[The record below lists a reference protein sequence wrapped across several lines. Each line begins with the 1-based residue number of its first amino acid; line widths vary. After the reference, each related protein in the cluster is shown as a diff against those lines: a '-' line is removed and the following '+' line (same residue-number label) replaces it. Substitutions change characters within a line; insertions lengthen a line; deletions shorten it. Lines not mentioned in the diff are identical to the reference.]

1 MSRPIQDV
9 KVFGI
14 QDRRANAQ
22 AKRPWIVRRM
32 VDGQQRST
40 SFRTRGEA
48 DRYRSVLVHAA
59 ASGEKF
65 EPGTGEPV
73 SWGPAPRDVRLHD
86 WCRQWLGGQW
96 AEWQPRTRRT
106 YVETIARFVV
116 IAADSGTHRPQGLR
130 SYLRDALQPDA
141 AREPAFESWL
151 DDYSPHLGDLDRERL
166 AQIERELLKRQDGKP
181 VAATTAN
188 RTRIVCRACIL
199 AAVDGGLIEVDPW
212 PPRSRGRARR
222 KVARRKSID
231 VRSLPAPATMV
242 RAIDAIRS
250 QQPASEKYRVMTAVA
265 YYAGLRP
272 SEVVMLRVRAL
283 TLPRSGWGEIAVTEA
298 DIDYDAPGEP
308 KTGWRRV
315 PIPPVLV
322 RELRRWLDL
331 SELTDP
337 DALIFRTRTGRCP
350 TPSNWGRAW
359 KRGLAKVGHAPI
371 RVYDCRHAAATTW
384 LHAGVPLAEVA
395 RRLGHSVE
403 TLVST
408 YVGALEHDERTGNQ
422 RIERILGVAEPTSKG
437 ATPKPSIVGGRG
449 SLPSDDRGPVD
460 QGRQASTR

>member
-1 MSRPIQDV
+1 MSRPVQDL

-14 QDRRANAQ
+14 QDRRTNVH

-32 VDGQQRST
+32 IDGQQRST
-40 SFRTRGEA
+40 SFLTRGEA
-48 DRYRSVLVHAA
+48 DRYRSLLVNAA
-59 ASGEKF
+59 ASGDRFDPE
-65 EPGTGEPV
+65 TGEPA
-73 SWGPAPRDVRLHD
+73 SWGPAQRDIKLHD
-86 WCRQWLGGQW
+86 WCRQWLASQW
-96 AEWQPRTRRT
+96 TEWQPRTRRT
-106 YVETIARFVV
+106 YVETLSRLVV
-116 IAADSGTHRPQGLR
+116 AAADDGAPRPDGIR
-130 SYLRDALQPDA
+130 RYLKAAL
-141 AREPAFESWL
+141 EPGAHVDSDLERWL
-151 DDYSPHLGDLDRERL
+151 EVHSPSLGDLDRARL
-166 AQIERELLKRQDGKP
+166 SQVERELLLRQDGKP
-181 VAATTAN
+181 VAATTGN
-188 RTRIVCRACIL
+188 RTRIVCRACIR
-199 AAVDGGLIEVDPW
+199 AAVDNGMLETDPW
-212 PPRSRGRARR
+212 PPRNLGRSRR

-231 VRSLPAPATMV
+231 VRRLPAPDTMA

-250 QQPASEKYRVMTAVA
+250 HQPASEMYRVMTAVA

-283 TLPRSGWGEIAVTEA
+283 TLPTSGWGEIAVTEA
-298 DIDYDAPGEP
+298 DIDYDVPGEP

-322 RELRRWLDL
+322 QQLRRWLVS

-337 DALIFRTRTGRCP
+337 TNLIFRTRTGRCP

-359 KRGLAKVGHAPI
+359 RRGLDKVGQPPI

-408 YVGALEHDERTGNQ
+408 YVGALEHDERTGNRQ
-422 RIERILGVAEPTSKG
+422 IERMLDQRTDPAAG
-437 ATPKPSIVGGRG
+437 ATMHQRVAFAARQPPNHGRE
-449 SLPSDDRGPVD
+449 
-460 QGRQASTR
+460 ASTR

>member
-1 MSRPIQDV
+1 MLEEDVSRPIQDV

-14 QDRRANAQ
+14 QDRRTNAK

-32 VDGQQRST
+32 IDGQQRST

-48 DRYRSVLVHAA
+48 DRYRSLIVHAV
-59 ASGEKF
+59 ASGERF
-65 EPGTGEPV
+65 DPISGEPV
-73 SWGPAPRDVRLHD
+73 SWGPAPEDHRLHD
-86 WCRQWLGGQW
+86 WCRQWLAGQW

-116 IAADSGTHRPQGLR
+116 IASADGTQLPEGLR

-141 AREPAFESWL
+141 MRDPAFEAWL
-151 DDYSPHLGDLDRERL
+151 DALSPRLGELNRDRL
-166 AQIERELLKRQDGKP
+166 AQIERELLQRQDGEP

-188 RTRIVCRACIL
+188 RTRIVCRACIR
-199 AAVDGGLIEVDPW
+199 AAVDAGLLKADPW
-212 PPRSRGRARR
+212 PTRSISRARR

-231 VRSLPAPATMV
+231 VRKLPAPATMV

-250 QQPASEKYRVMTAVA
+250 HQPASEMYRVMTAVA

-272 SEVVMLRVRAL
+272 SEVVMLRVRSL
-283 TLPRSGWGEIAVTEA
+283 RLPWSGWGEIAVTEA
-298 DIDYDAPGEP
+298 DIDFDQPGEP

-322 RELRRWLDL
+322 HELRSWLDS

-337 DALIFRTRTGRCP
+337 AALIFRTRTGRCP
-350 TPSNWGRAW
+350 TSSNWGRAW
-359 KRGLAKVGHAPI
+359 KRGLDKAGHAPI

-422 RIERILGVAEPTSKG
+422 RIERLLNDTANP
-437 ATPKPSIVGGRG
+437 ATCT
-449 SLPSDDRGPVD
+449 
-460 QGRQASTR
+460 AT